1 MRNRELKR
9 RQVEELY
16 RRLKTAK
23 PTKTDEEALLLIAQ
37 LMREIGDEMT
47 NEPYDPT
54 RWKEHDRNYPPQG
67 DSEQLP
73 SEVEGARVFWT
84 LRHEVI
90 VGFNG
95 AIVMRKKKTFEVEF
109 SKAGHDGRE
118 IAL

>member
-16 RRLKTAK
+16 RRLEASKSAQN
-23 PTKTDEEALLLIAQ
+23 DEEALALIAQ
-37 LMREIGDEMT
+37 LMKEIGDEMT

-54 RWKEHDRNYPPQG
+54 KWREHDRIYPPQG
-67 DSEQLP
+67 DRERRP
-73 SEVEGARVFWT
+73 SEVDGARVFWT
-84 LRHEVI
+84 LAHEVI

-95 AIVMRKKKTFEVEF
+95 AIVMRKRKTFEVEF